1 MSKRANGS
9 QGPGSLAPGLL
20 LAEEA
25 VSTSGRTEGHVAPS
39 AAPTLLAD
47 GSQPSAVSGRGRR
60 GQQGPRRPL
69 SQTLQM
75 ARIPQEHLCTARPG
89 PRTKATTLPAP
100 ATPRR
105 EREKPR
111 ETAPTPRPETAAPE
125 PHSPRPLRMQEGR
138 GSDGELGAVGASGQQ
153 TEAGAGLG
161 GQLWAAGTIP
171 PLIHSFIQG
180 SFIHPLNKREAGS
193 GPSAMTTGTPVQGLG
208 CRAWTHPLP
217 WGNAGWPAAVH
228 GLSRLPWWC
237 PQA

>member
-1 MSKRANGS
+1 MGVKG
-9 QGPGSLAPGLL
+9 QGAWRPGCFWLRKLCPP
-20 LAEEA
+20 
-25 VSTSGRTEGHVAPS
+25 SGRTEGHVAPS

-153 TEAGAGLG
+153 TEAGVGLG